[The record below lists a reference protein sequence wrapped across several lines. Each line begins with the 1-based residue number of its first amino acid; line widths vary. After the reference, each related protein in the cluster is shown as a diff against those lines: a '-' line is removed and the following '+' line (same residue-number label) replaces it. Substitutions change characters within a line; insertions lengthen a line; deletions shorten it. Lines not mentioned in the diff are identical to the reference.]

1 MAASG
6 VEKASPP
13 SYRARGHLESK
24 AMLDK
29 GYPMRNTV
37 FLVIW
42 LLLTT
47 YSHAA
52 NACPNQALRVGVY
65 ELSYIMLR
73 SESGEL
79 DGAAIDVLKEL
90 GTRTGCRLSFF
101 YGPQARVKSMF
112 LTGQLDIITSTKKDE
127 FDAKGVF
134 VHQFS
139 VQPVII
145 HLGRD
150 GKSLTLGEI
159 FRTSPRFLAVR
170 GADSVQAIIN
180 YSKDKG
186 QEIQVDYSPTPEIT
200 VKKILAKR
208 GDFLVGTT
216 VLYYRALLDQIP
228 DLNVGV
234 VKVTIPPLAA
244 GYYINRFS
252 IPQEDLDQLENALSG
267 MRTDGTIDNLSKQYF
282 SSWVTQ
288 AADFGVPRASKN
300 LVARGSGS
308 TRSRKKQGVDQQ
320 QQ

>member
-1 MAASG
+1 
-6 VEKASPP
+6 
-13 SYRARGHLESK
+13 
-24 AMLDK
+24 MLDK

-37 FLVIW
+37 FMVIW

-52 NACPNQALRVGVY
+52 KACPNQALRVGVY

-73 SESGEL
+73 SENGEL
-79 DGAAIDVLKEL
+79 GGAAIDVLKEL
-90 GTRTGCRLSFF
+90 GTRTGCRLAFF

-112 LTGQLDIITSTKKDE
+112 LIGQLDIITSTKKDE

-134 VHQFS
+134 FHQFS

-145 HLGRD
+145 HQGRD
-150 GKSLTLGEI
+150 GKSPTLDEI
-159 FRTSPRFLAVR
+159 FRASPRFLAVR

-186 QEIQVDYSPTPEIT
+186 HEIQIDYSPTPEIA

-208 GDFLVGTT
+208 GDLLVGTT

-234 VKVTIPPLAA
+234 VKVAVPPLEA

-252 IPQEDLDQLENALSG
+252 IPQGDLDQLENTLSG
-267 MRTDGTIDNLSKQYF
+267 MRSDGTIDNLSKQYF

-288 AADFGVPRASKN
+288 AADFGVPRPSKS
-300 LVARGSGS
+300 LIARSS
-308 TRSRKKQGVDQQ
+308 MRSRKKQGVDQQ
-320 QQ
+320 QQQ